1 MRQVFNSWATQT
13 VRLYADQPFLEFE
26 YTIGP
31 INISDDRGKEVWTT
45 GLLCVRNGILS
56 RHTAHYGPQVITRYA
71 TRGFSTDSTW
81 YTDSQ
86 GQEMQKRRYNYRPTW
101 PLNVTEPVAGNYYP
115 MNSAAFLRSG
125 NAQITYD
132 CSCPNLRLRLHLNCR
147 LSLIYSLI
155 LVNRVVN
162 DRSQACGSVADGELE
177 VLLPSTGSIMRKQP
191 SSWC

>member
-1 MRQVFNSWATQT
+1 MSVRAEVRQVFNSWATQT

-31 INISDDRGKEVWTT
+31 IDISDNRGKEVWNT
-45 GLLCVRNGILS
+45 GLVLLCARNGILS
-56 RHTAHYGPQVITRYA
+56 MRTAHYGPQVITRYA

-132 CSCPNLRLRLHLNCR
+132 CSCTGLRLHLDC
-147 LSLIYSLI
+147 
-155 LVNRVVN
+155 
-162 DRSQACGSVADGELE
+162 
-177 VLLPSTGSIMRKQP
+177 
-191 SSWC
+191 

>member
-1 MRQVFNSWATQT
+1 MPV
-13 VRLYADQPFLEFE
+13 
-26 YTIGP
+26 
-31 INISDDRGKEVWTT
+31 
-45 GLLCVRNGILS
+45 
-56 RHTAHYGPQVITRYA
+56 AHYGPQVITRYA

-132 CSCPNLRLRLHLNCR
+132 CSCPNLRLRLNCR
-147 LSLIYSLI
+147 LNLMRALI

-177 VLLPSTGSIMRKQP
+177 VLLPQLIRF
-191 SSWC
+191 